1 MRNAG
6 CWMDKK
12 LEGEVCG
19 SKELEMTQ
27 GRKLIK
33 SFLRG
38 NWRGCRRRS
47 VTASDGSLDAPAAM
61 RLRKLRDSRTVS
73 RHAHALPT
81 SRLPFM
87 SSEVPWRPFFLFPKC
102 TVAGGGY
109 QGRKGVKGEREN
121 EGVERG
127 RRHHSLLSAPP

>member
-1 MRNAG
+1 MRSAG
-6 CWMDKK
+6 CWKDKT

-19 SKELEMTQ
+19 SKELEMMQ

-33 SFLRG
+33 SFLGG

-47 VTASDGSLDAPAAM
+47 VTASDGSLDAPTAM
-61 RLRKLRDSRTVS
+61 RLRKLRGSRTVS

-109 QGRKGVKGEREN
+109 
-121 EGVERG
+121 
-127 RRHHSLLSAPP
+127 